1 MFLDDLEYK
10 NEKINLSIS
19 KVEVTEGLGIPY
31 PFYFLMYRIILSF
44 LIEDVW

>member
-31 PFYFLMYRIILSF
+31 PFLFFNVQNHFKLLN
-44 LIEDVW
+44 